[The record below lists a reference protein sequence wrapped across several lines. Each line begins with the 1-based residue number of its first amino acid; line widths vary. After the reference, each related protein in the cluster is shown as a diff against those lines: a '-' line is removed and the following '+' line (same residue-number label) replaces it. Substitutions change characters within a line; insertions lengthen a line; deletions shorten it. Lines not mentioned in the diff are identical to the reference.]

1 MSELLFNLHTLQLV
15 NTHQSLYS
23 EHHLM
28 TIQIIITL
36 INTNSGVTTQ
46 TIRNKSS
53 LVNKVL
59 QKGSRWTPM
68 LPWVSESNHRNLC
81 NGCLMAELLIPSSRL
96 G

>member
-15 NTHQSLYS
+15 NTHQSFYS

-68 LPWVSESNHRNLC
+68 LAWVPVSQTIETYVT
-81 NGCLMAELLIPSSRL
+81 AV
-96 G
+96 